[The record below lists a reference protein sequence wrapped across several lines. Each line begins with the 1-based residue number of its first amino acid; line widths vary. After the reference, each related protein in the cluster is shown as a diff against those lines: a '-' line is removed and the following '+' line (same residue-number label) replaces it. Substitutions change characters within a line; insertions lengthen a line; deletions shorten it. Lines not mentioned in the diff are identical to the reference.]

1 MEGGEGEN
9 GERERMEG
17 GREWRVCLVGRKD
30 VFCYMGG
37 WLTRCRPILR
47 SLPLPHTRIL
57 THKLSLA
64 HTHPHPH
71 LSRSHDDLTM
81 IDLTALPLI
90 PVTHPTPHPGSPTL
104 PLTRVTHPTP
114 HPGHPPYTHCLRQFA
129 FLFGGEG
136 AAYLDWAY
144 YCRSTQHPLH
154 LPPRPP
160 LPQPNR
166 TKEEEEEVKEGGG
179 GGGEEGHHAAT
190 TTTRTTKTTSYAS
203 YQSQVL
209 L

>member
-1 MEGGEGEN
+1 MEGGEGENGGRERMEGGEGEN

-104 PLTRVTHPTP
+104 PLTPVTHPTP
-114 HPGHPPYTHCLRQFA
+114 IASASSRFCSGEKAPPTWTGRTIV
-129 FLFGGEG
+129 
-136 AAYLDWAY
+136 AA
-144 YCRSTQHPLH
+144 RSTRSTFLLAHPF
-154 LPPRPP
+154 
-160 LPQPNR
+160 PNQIER
-166 TKEEEEEVKEGGG
+166 RKKKK
-179 GGGEEGHHAAT
+179 
-190 TTTRTTKTTSYAS
+190 R
-203 YQSQVL
+203 
-209 L
+209 